1 MNSNGAG
8 RSPPYRTCNIR
19 LSDCER
25 AMTSDTMV
33 RPQSKTGLTLR
44 GMRHGAMR

>member
-1 MNSNGAG
+1 MISNGG
-8 RSPPYRTCNIR
+8 GWSSLYRTCNIR

-25 AMTSDTMV
+25 AMTSDTTV
-33 RPQSKTGLTLR
+33 RPQSKTGLTLQ